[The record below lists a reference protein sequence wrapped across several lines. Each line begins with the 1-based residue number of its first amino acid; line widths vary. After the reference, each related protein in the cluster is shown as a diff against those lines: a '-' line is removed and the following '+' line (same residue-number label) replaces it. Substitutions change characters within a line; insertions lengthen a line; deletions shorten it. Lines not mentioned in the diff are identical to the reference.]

1 MGFYLDTQEGIK
13 VPVATLT
20 DPTLWNNGEPGNIYI
35 DPGNVIMPES
45 TFDFMELI
53 KDGISKLTFSNGS
66 YVTLTSSGG
75 DYRYDWNWYNSN
87 NELKYTTN
95 YGANISTTGKKW
107 YRDFLVV
114 GELEDDNIKS
124 AKYLSYVQ
132 YEYFF
137 EGSDEGKLKQVDFAR
152 NATAQATRDLLP
164 LLRTVDTSTG
174 FPGDESDTGG
184 GSGDFDGSS
193 DNIDFSELPIK
204 SAVDAGFVTIYTPST
219 SQLVSLAE
227 YMWTTDFVDVIKKLF
242 GDPMDA
248 ILGLSIVP
256 VSVPALTTKEVSVG
270 FVGTGVTMPVASDQ
284 YIGFDCGTLNVKEY
298 WGSALDY
305 APYTKANIF
314 LPYIGFRQLS
324 VDDIMGKA
332 VHLKYRIDIL
342 SGACTAQIKCGGSVL
357 YQFSGSCAAS
367 LPVSG
372 RDFSDIVKNAISIA
386 GSTGAMIASGGMSAP
401 ISAGVVTAGL
411 TTTANNVMGMKPHL
425 QHSGAV
431 SGTGGLLG
439 LQTPFMILERP
450 RQSLPKGYKTH
461 LGYPSNITSKLSAL
475 SGYTRVEEIH
485 LENMTCTDK
494 ELKEI
499 YQKLRE
505 GVII

>member
-1 MGFYLDTQEGIK
+1 MGFFLDTKEGIK
-13 VPVATLT
+13 IPVATIT
-20 DPTLWNNGEPGNIYI
+20 DPNLWNDGEPGNIKI

-53 KDGISKLTFSNGS
+53 KDGISRLTLSNNC
-66 YVTLTSSGG
+66 YVTLTLRN
-75 DYRYDWNWYNSN
+75 DEVYNWNWYDDKDELVYSN
-87 NELKYTTN
+87 T
-95 YGANISTTGKKW
+95 YGANISSTHKKW
-107 YRDFLVV
+107 YRNYLCVGKNDDSDFS
-114 GELEDDNIKS
+114 DAD
-124 AKYLSYVQ
+124 YLTYLNYV
-132 YEYFF
+132 YFF
-137 EGSDEGKLKQVDFAR
+137 EGKNEGELDYVDFVRNDTAR
-152 NATAQATRDLLP
+152 MTRDLLP
-164 LLRTVDTSTG
+164 ILKTAGTSKG

-184 GSGDFDGSS
+184 GTGDFDGSS

-219 SQLVSLAE
+219 SQLVSLAK

-256 VSVPALTTKEVSVG
+256 VSVPASTTKEVSVG

-372 RDFSDIVKNAISIA
+372 RDFSDIVRNAISIA

-439 LQTPFMILERP
+439 LQIPFMILERP
-450 RQSLPKGYKTH
+450 RQSLPKRYNTH

>member
-1 MGFYLDTQEGIK
+1 MGFFLDTKEGIK
-13 VPVATLT
+13 IPVATIT
-20 DPTLWNNGEPGNIYI
+20 DPNLWNDGEPGNIRI
-35 DPGNVIMPES
+35 DPGNVLKPES
-45 TFDFMELI
+45 SFDFMELI
-53 KDGISKLTFSNGS
+53 KDGISRLTLSNNC
-66 YVTLTSSGG
+66 YVTLTLRN
-75 DYRYDWNWYNSN
+75 DEVYNWNWYNNKDELVYSN
-87 NELKYTTN
+87 T
-95 YGANISTTGKKW
+95 YGANISSTHKKW
-107 YRDFLVV
+107 YRNYLCVGKNDDSDFS
-114 GELEDDNIKS
+114 DAD
-124 AKYLSYVQ
+124 YLTYLNYV
-132 YEYFF
+132 YFF
-137 EGSDEGKLKQVDFAR
+137 EGENEGELDYVDFVRNDTAR
-152 NATAQATRDLLP
+152 MTRDLLP
-164 LLRTVDTSTG
+164 ILKTADTSKG

-184 GSGDFDGSS
+184 GTGDFDGSS

-219 SQLVSLAE
+219 SQLVSLAK

-256 VSVPALTTKEVSVG
+256 VSVPASTTKEVSVG

-372 RDFSDIVKNAISIA
+372 RDFSDIVRNAISIA

-411 TTTANNVMGMKPHL
+411 TTANNVMGMKPHL

-439 LQTPFMILERP
+439 LQIPFMILERP
-450 RQSLPKGYKTH
+450 RQSLPKRYNTH

>member
-1 MGFYLDTQEGIK
+1 MGFFLDTKEGIK
-13 VPVATLT
+13 IPVATIT
-20 DPTLWNNGEPGNIYI
+20 DPNLWNDGEPGNIKI

-53 KDGISKLTFSNGS
+53 KDGISRLTLSNNC
-66 YVTLTSSGG
+66 YVTLTLRN
-75 DYRYDWNWYNSN
+75 DEVYNWNWYDDKDELVYSN
-87 NELKYTTN
+87 T
-95 YGANISTTGKKW
+95 YGANISSTHKKW
-107 YRDFLVV
+107 YRNYLCVGKNDDSDFS
-114 GELEDDNIKS
+114 DAD
-124 AKYLSYVQ
+124 YLTYLNYV
-132 YEYFF
+132 YFF
-137 EGSDEGKLKQVDFAR
+137 EGKNEGELDYVDFVRNDTAR
-152 NATAQATRDLLP
+152 MTRDLLP
-164 LLRTVDTSTG
+164 ILKTAGTSKG

-184 GSGDFDGSS
+184 GTGDFDGSS

-219 SQLVSLAE
+219 SQLVSLAK

-256 VSVPALTTKEVSVG
+256 VSVPASTTKEVSVG

-372 RDFSDIVKNAISIA
+372 RDFSDIVRNAISIA

-439 LQTPFMILERP
+439 LQIPFMILERP
-450 RQSLPKGYKTH
+450 RQSLPNRYNTH